1 MSMEIAPV
9 PTLTGDRVTLEPL
22 GQEHADDLRAAVA
35 DGDLWRTWYTSIPA
49 PAQVEA
55 EIDRR
60 LAEHEAGRMVPFA
73 VRDRPTGR
81 VVGATTFMNIDSGNR
96 HVEIGYTFLARSA
109 QRSGINTESK
119 LLMLSH
125 AFEAWQ
131 CIAVE
136 FRTHWHNLQ
145 SRAAIAGL
153 GAKQDGVLRNH
164 AIGRDG
170 TLRDTVVFSI
180 IASEWPAVR
189 LSLAE
194 RLRRHDRSEGSRRRA
209 ARHA

>member
-1 MSMEIAPV
+1 MEIAPA

-22 GQEHADDLRAAVA
+22 SQEHADDLRAAVT
-35 DGDLWRTWYTSIPA
+35 DGDLWRTWYTSVPA
-49 PAQVEA
+49 PAQVED

-81 VVGATTFMNIDSGNR
+81 VVGSTTFMNIDPGNR
-96 HVEIGYTFLARSA
+96 HVEIGSTFLAKSA

-125 AFEAWQ
+125 AFEAWR

-136 FRTHWHNLQ
+136 FRTHWHNHQ

-164 AIGRDG
+164 SIGRDG

-194 RLRRHDRSEGSRRRA
+194 RLRQHDRAEGSRRRS